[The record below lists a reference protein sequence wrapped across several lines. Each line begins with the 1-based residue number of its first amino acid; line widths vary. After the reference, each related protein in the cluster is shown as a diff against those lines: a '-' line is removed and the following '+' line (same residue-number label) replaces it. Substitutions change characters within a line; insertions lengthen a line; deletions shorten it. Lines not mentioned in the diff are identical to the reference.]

1 MTLIRHFTKPQ
12 LVQPIIS
19 DGIINKER
27 SNSFE
32 KQEKF
37 MKDYYGEVVTMSR
50 ERKEAQI
57 RADNFLTSVIGDY
70 VWLTEERFCA
80 TALPNVMK
88 ATTKDLYFE
97 FDSEEIGAIKWH
109 NFKKRF
115 NEETALLLIRVM
127 DKAAK
132 LVGDNPYCYWIS
144 ETAVPIALAKPNGIM
159 LPNREAA

>member
-12 LVQPIIS
+12 FVQPILS

-32 KQEKF
+32 KQEKS
-37 MKDYYGEVVTMSR
+37 MKDYYGEVVPMSR
-50 ERKEAQI
+50 EAKEANI
-57 RADNFLTSVIGDY
+57 RGNNFLSSVIGDF
-70 VWLTEERFCA
+70 VWFTEERFA
-80 TALPNVMK
+80 NTALPKVMLPT
-88 ATTKDLYFE
+88 AKDLYFE

-109 NFKKRF
+109 HFKKRF
-115 NEETALLLIRVM
+115 TEETALSVIRVM

-144 ETAVPIALAKPNGIM
+144 ESAVPIALAKPKGIM
-159 LPNREAA
+159 LPIREAA